1 MITSTTRRRLALA
14 LRVSTMALLGAD
26 AAIMTFRPEL
36 LSAEF
41 AATGFRMAQAPL
53 LAAIV
58 AVSVLLYAIPRTALL
73 GAIGITG
80 FLGGAICAHF
90 RLGELGSPPQFIC
103 IILGVM
109 AWAGAKASAGW
120 RPWLDRPA
128 PSVPDP
134 R

>member
-1 MITSTTRRRLALA
+1 MITAATRRRLALTF
-14 LRVSTMALLGAD
+14 RVSTIALLGAD
-26 AAIMTFRPEL
+26 AAIMIFRPEA

-41 AATGFRMAQAPL
+41 AATGFEMTQAPL
-53 LAAIV
+53 LAIIV

-73 GAIGITG
+73 GAIAITG

-90 RLGELGSPPQFIC
+90 RLGELGSPPQWTC
-103 IILGVM
+103 MILGLM
-109 AWAGAKASAGW
+109 AWTGAKASASW
-120 RPWLDRPA
+120 QPWLDRPA